1 MEVRHISSPY
11 CRSAKIPMPTTHF
24 AHGFAFDP
32 TYGYTLETL
41 LQLPPPP
48 EPADFTA
55 FWQGLFAQAQAV
67 RVAPQLQEIA
77 SLVPAQRL
85 FMVEYTSLGHF
96 RIKGWLTVP
105 KDEPIER
112 GAVIGHGY
120 GGRDGPDREVPI
132 TRCAVLFPCAR
143 GLSLSAHPAIPANP
157 ARHVLYSIQNR
168 HAYILGGCAADIWCG
183 ATALLQLF
191 PAAAARLD
199 YLGISFGGGVGA
211 LALPWDERFHSAH
224 LCVPSFGNHPV
235 RLDCP
240 CIGSGE
246 AVRTYHREGGGITLE
261 VLRYFDAASAARY
274 LRIPMH
280 IAAARFDPAVPP
292 PGQFSIYNAIDSPKR
307 LFMLSAGHFD
317 YPDQSAEQ
325 RRLFAEL
332 KDFFKAA

>member
-1 MEVRHISSPY
+1 
-11 CRSAKIPMPTTHF
+11 MPKAHF
-24 AHGFAFDP
+24 THGFAFDP

-48 EPADFTA
+48 EPADFAA

-77 SLVPAQRL
+77 SPVPEQRL
-85 FMVEYTSLGHF
+85 FTVEYTSLGNF

-105 KDEPIER
+105 RDEPVER

-120 GGRDGPDREVPI
+120 GGRDGPDREVPMA
-132 TRCAVLFPCAR
+132 RCAVLFPCAR
-143 GLSLSAHPAIPANP
+143 GLSLSAHPAIPTDP
-157 ARHVLYSIQNR
+157 SGHVLYGIQNR

-191 PAAAARLD
+191 PAATARLD

-240 CIGSGE
+240 CVGSGE
-246 AVRTYHREGGGITLE
+246 AVRTYHRERGGITLE

-274 LRIPMH
+274 LRIPIH

-292 PGQFSIYNAIDSPKR
+292 PGQFSIYNAINSPKR